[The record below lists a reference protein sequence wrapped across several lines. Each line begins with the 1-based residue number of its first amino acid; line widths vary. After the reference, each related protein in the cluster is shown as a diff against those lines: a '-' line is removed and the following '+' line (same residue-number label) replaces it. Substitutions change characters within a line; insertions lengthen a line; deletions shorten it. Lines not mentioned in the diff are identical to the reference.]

1 MGYAKCTIL
10 IVLLAF
16 LFIGCDTVPA
26 AHKSVPTSDTPSW
39 VQTLRDPLQDL
50 PVLSSQSDLDQSSSK
65 QSVRLGEPQ
74 ELGARMNTGAS
85 VVTQPSRPSTGS
97 GGGGRSAAAQIDL
110 NINAQG
116 FFEPNQQN
124 EPLAFDDVRPSTLE
138 LAYRG
143 DIPARPDRQIEQF
156 GYRTVRRGVSTST
169 SSAPPPE
176 DHLIAPGDELII
188 DLITDEARRYTP
200 TVGSD
205 GNIAFGDLG
214 SISVVG
220 VRYSALRD
228 HLKEEI
234 QRVRRNFEIRVSI
247 GRMALVPIRVAGE
260 VEHGGV
266 VDLDPRGD
274 LLDLLANAGIRKS
287 GTLRNITVEHADGTS
302 DRIDLYEYLLGLS
315 PPPIVRL
322 SRGDSVLIPA
332 IGPTIAIAGSV
343 QRPGIYELRDGTQS
357 SARIAIEIAG
367 GNTGFSVTDAVQI
380 ERTSHG
386 SRALIDIT
394 GSKFDESLHDG
405 DLILVGAVDG
415 RLHPVVES
423 RGSLITPG
431 RFQFR
436 QGMTIGDLVRMSG
449 GLEVNAYASQAVL
462 SRLQGNRSI
471 LDLELAAGAHITSRE
486 IIIVDLERALRGDPA
501 HDLPLSPLDLLRVQD
516 FSDARE
522 IPVVEIIGA
531 VRRPGKYELTA
542 GLRVADVL
550 ALAGNLTPDAH
561 REQGELIRRRRTDG
575 RTSLDIDRYRID
587 LLAVLNGIDRG
598 PQLQTGDQLVI
609 RRLRKSEVR
618 VKVTGFVRFPGEY
631 VLPAGSKIT
640 ELLAAAGGPL
650 DDSNL
655 RASRFTRVS
664 VRSQQ
669 LDRWKELAERTRQK
683 FEQVLEERVNS
694 ARSKEASSARIQLEQ
709 AEQFLVRLRTTQAS
723 GRIVIPFTDPE
734 FPESDANLVLE
745 SGDEL
750 MVPRQALTI
759 SVMGNVF
766 NPITIVHQ
774 EGLTTEQLI
783 EQAGGVTEQGDESRV
798 YVVRADGRVEGV
810 VQKSNRFRLDQP
822 LLAGDIVLIPKR
834 ALGRDYGSVMLDL
847 ILTARSAGE
856 AAALWN
862 LATGNISDAGL
873 SIVDTPASPRHDS
886 GQSSDLLREFQD

>member
-1 MGYAKCTIL
+1 
-10 IVLLAF
+10 
-16 LFIGCDTVPA
+16 
-26 AHKSVPTSDTPSW
+26 
-39 VQTLRDPLQDL
+39 
-50 PVLSSQSDLDQSSSK
+50 
-65 QSVRLGEPQ
+65 
-74 ELGARMNTGAS
+74 MNTGAGII
-85 VVTQPSRPSTGS
+85 SRAAPDITRTRGQ
-97 GGGGRSAAAQIDL
+97 GRTTATQIDL
-110 NINAQG
+110 NINARG
-116 FFEPNQQN
+116 FLGTDQQTEPAIQEVNI
-124 EPLAFDDVRPSTLE
+124 PSALE

-143 DIPARPDRQIEQF
+143 DIPARPDRQLEQF
-156 GYRTVRRGVSTST
+156 GYKTIRRGVSTST

-188 DLITDEARRYTP
+188 DLTTDQARRYTP

-205 GNIAFGDLG
+205 GNITLGDLG
-214 SISVVG
+214 SISVIG
-220 VRYSALRD
+220 IRYSELRD
-228 HLKEEI
+228 HLHQEI
-234 QRVRRNFEIRVSI
+234 ERVRRNFEIRVSI
-247 GRMALVPIRVAGE
+247 GRMAPIPIRIAGE

-274 LLDLLANAGIRKS
+274 LLDLIAKAGVRKS
-287 GTLRNITVEHADGTS
+287 GTLRNITVEHADGTTQ
-302 DRIDLYEYLLGLS
+302 RVDLYEYLLGLS

-343 QRPGIYELRDGTQS
+343 QRPGIYELRDGMQS

-380 ERTSHG
+380 ERTSQG
-386 SRALIDIT
+386 ARALIDIT
-394 GSKFDESLHDG
+394 GGKFDEPLYDG

-431 RFQFR
+431 RFQYR
-436 QGMTIGDLVRMSG
+436 KGMTIGDLVRMSG
-449 GLEVNAYASQAVL
+449 GLEINAYASQAVL
-462 SRLQGNRSI
+462 SRLQGNRSSR
-471 LDLELAAGAHITSRE
+471 DLELAAGAHITSRQ
-486 IIIVDLERALRGDPA
+486 IIIVDLDRALRGDPA
-501 HDLPLSPLDLLRVQD
+501 HDLLLSPLDLLRVQN

-542 GLRVADVL
+542 GLRVADIL

-587 LLAVLNGIDRG
+587 LIAILDGLDRG
-598 PQLQTGDQLVI
+598 PRLETGDQLVI
-609 RRLRKSEVR
+609 RRLRTSEVR

-631 VLPAGSKIT
+631 VLPAGSRIT

-650 DDSNL
+650 EESNL
-655 RASRFTRVS
+655 RASRFTRIS
-664 VRSQQ
+664 VRAQQ
-669 LDRWKELAERTRQK
+669 LDRWKELTERTRQK
-683 FEQVLEERVNS
+683 FEQVLEQRVNS

-734 FPESDANLVLE
+734 FPGSDANLVLE

-750 MVPRQALTI
+750 LVPRKAHTI
-759 SVMGNVF
+759 SVLGNVF

-774 EGLTTEQLI
+774 DGLTTEQLI
-783 EQAGGVTEQGDESRV
+783 EQAGGVTELGDESRV

-834 ALGRDYGSVMLDL
+834 ALGRDFGSVMLDL

-862 LATGNISDAGL
+862 LATGNITDASL
-873 SIVDTPASPRHDS
+873 SIIDSPASPRHDS
-886 GQSSDLLREFQD
+886 GQYTDLLSEFQD